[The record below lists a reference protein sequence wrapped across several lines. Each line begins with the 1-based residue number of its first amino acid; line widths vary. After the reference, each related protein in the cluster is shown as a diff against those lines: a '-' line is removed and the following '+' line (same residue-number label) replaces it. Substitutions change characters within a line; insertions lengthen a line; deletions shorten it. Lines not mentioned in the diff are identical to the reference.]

1 MVKIIYTTIAIL
13 FMNIHLCTTAQGQ
26 ESMFEKVSK
35 QYSLLAG
42 YSNITKS
49 SSNNIATTG
58 YALEF
63 DYSWKLS
70 GYNKKKSSYIT
81 VPIGYRS
88 YSSSTFNNINILF
101 YGWTVRHNL
110 RKNKKWIPYLS
121 YSLLLN
127 QIWYQNI
134 KGNDMGHQTRFAFG
148 FDRRLNKFSALTLA
162 LNYSFIRF
170 PGLDQNRPEK
180 FTTVSVIGGYR
191 FGQE

>member
-1 MVKIIYTTIAIL
+1 MLKIIYISIL
-13 FMNIHLCTTAQGQ
+13 SLNILLCTTAQGQ

-35 QYSLLAG
+35 QYSLQTG

-49 SSNNIATTG
+49 SVNNIATSG
-58 YALEF
+58 YSIEF

-81 VPIGYRS
+81 VPIGLRS
-88 YSSSTFNNINILF
+88 YSSRTFNNVNILF

-148 FDRRLNKFSALTLA
+148 FDRRMNNFSALTLA
-162 LNYSFIRF
+162 LN
-170 PGLDQNRPEK
+170 
-180 FTTVSVIGGYR
+180 
-191 FGQE
+191 